1 MKIRPLA
8 GYVFV
13 EPKEVETK
21 TSSGIIL
28 PESATAEKPQEG
40 KVVGVGN
47 AVVSD
52 GKTIEPP
59 VKVGDMV
66 IYKKWGTNEI
76 KVEGKEFYLIKF
88 EDLMAVVEETS
99 NSKVKNQKK

>member
-13 EPKEVETK
+13 EPKEVEMK

-40 KVVGVGN
+40 KVVGVGD
-47 AVVSD
+47 ALVVD

-66 IYKKWGTNEI
+66 IYKKWGTNEVKI
-76 KVEGKEFYLIKF
+76 DDKEFYLIKF
-88 EDLMAVVEETS
+88 EDLMAVVEEEP
-99 NSKVKNQKK
+99 KKKTK